1 MALQADAVDAG
12 TVGLDQ
18 LDDAGGALGLV
29 GAVLEVVVV
38 VEEAGVR
45 VGGLDVLEG
54 DGDVGLADGLEE
66 DVVAVGAVLV
76 EGCGVRVSLLSPVS
90 RGVPVIANPH

>member
-1 MALQADAVDAG
+1 MALQADAVNASA
-12 TVGLDQ
+12 VGLNK
-18 LDDAGGALGLV
+18 LDNAGGALGLL

-45 VGGLDVLEG
+45 VGGLGVLEG

-66 DVVAVGAVLV
+66 DVIAVGAVLV
-76 EGCGVRVSLLSPVS
+76 ESCD
-90 RGVPVIANPH
+90 RGLV

>member
-1 MALQADAVDAG
+1 MALQPDAVDAG
-12 TVGLDQ
+12 AVGLDQ

-45 VGGLDVLEG
+45 VGGLGVLEG
-54 DGDVGLADGLEE
+54 DGNVGLADGLEE
-66 DVVAVGAVLV
+66 HVVAVGAVFV
-76 EGCGVRVSLLSPVS
+76 EGCGF
-90 RGVPVIANPH
+90 

>member
-1 MALQADAVDAG
+1 MALQADAVDAR
-12 TVGLDQ
+12 TVGLDK
-18 LDDAGGALGLV
+18 LDDAGSALSLL

-45 VGGLDVLEG
+45 VGCLGVLEG

-76 EGCGVRVSLLSPVS
+76 ESCE
-90 RGVPVIANPH
+90 RGLV